1 MEPGYFQLE
10 FPVRQVASVLEIY
23 FSVFS
28 FQYGCE
34 LPYWKFEL
42 EIYSTWIFA
51 GRVSVLDLLAFC
63 KICIFVAHACHDIWH
78 VPDFFFQNGCGDT
91 TGNFSGNIHFQNA
104 FSHAHPYWKYTF
116 APNWKYPDTVYFFQY
131 KRGREAKTIQILEKW
146 GSVLYIVKI
155 SSMDPSYWIFFYRFS
170 TDARLSYWKYTG
182 PVHGCGQP

>member
-1 MEPGYFQLE
+1 MNREHTYDIPATKQKEQSKADSIRVLDMEPGYFQLE

-42 EIYSTWIFA
+42 EIYRTWIFA
-51 GRVSVLDLLAFC
+51 GRASVLDLLAFC
-63 KICIFVAHACHDIWH
+63 KICIFVAHACHAIWH
-78 VPDFFFQNGCGDT
+78 FPDFFFQNGCGDT

-104 FSHAHPYWKYTF
+104 FSHAHPCWKYTF

-131 KRGREAKTIQILEKW
+131 KCGWEAK
-146 GSVLYIVKI
+146 
-155 SSMDPSYWIFFYRFS
+155 PSKF
-170 TDARLSYWKYTG
+170 WKNGVPY
-182 PVHGCGQP
+182 CML

>member
-78 VPDFFFQNGCGDT
+78 VPDFFFRTDADH
-91 TGNFSGNIHFQNA
+91 S
-104 FSHAHPYWKYTF
+104 WKYTF
-116 APNWKYPDTVYFFQY
+116 PECVFARASVLEIYFCSKLEISRYCIFFPVQTRAGGKNHPNSGKMGFRTVYRKNIQY
-131 KRGREAKTIQILEKW
+131 GPIVLDIFLQVQYGCATFILEI
-146 GSVLYIVKI
+146 YR
-155 SSMDPSYWIFFYRFS
+155 PSTRMR
-170 TDARLSYWKYTG
+170 TA
-182 PVHGCGQP
+182 

>member
-34 LPYWKFEL
+34 VPYWKFEL

-63 KICIFVAHACHDIWH
+63 KICIFVAHACHDI
-78 VPDFFFQNGCGDT
+78 
-91 TGNFSGNIHFQNA
+91 
-104 FSHAHPYWKYTF
+104 
-116 APNWKYPDTVYFFQY
+116 
-131 KRGREAKTIQILEKW
+131 
-146 GSVLYIVKI
+146 
-155 SSMDPSYWIFFYRFS
+155 
-170 TDARLSYWKYTG
+170 
-182 PVHGCGQP
+182 